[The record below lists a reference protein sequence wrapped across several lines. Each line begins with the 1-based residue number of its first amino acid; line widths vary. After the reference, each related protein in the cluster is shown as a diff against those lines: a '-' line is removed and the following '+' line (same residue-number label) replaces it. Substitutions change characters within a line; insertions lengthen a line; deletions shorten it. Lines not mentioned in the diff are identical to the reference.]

1 MYEYKYP
8 RPAVTADCIVFA
20 KTDEGT
26 KVLLVQRGNDPCKGM
41 WAFPGGFMNM
51 DETTAEAA
59 RRELKEETGL
69 TVDDVHQVGAYDKV
83 DRDPRGRVIT
93 VAYYTVI
100 DGVREVKGCDDAARA
115 EWFSIDDLP
124 QLAFDH
130 QEIIEH
136 AIRLFSIPSCPSSGS
151 TAQRP

>member
-1 MYEYKYP
+1 
-8 RPAVTADCIVFA
+8 
-20 KTDEGT
+20 
-26 KVLLVQRGNDPCKGM
+26 
-41 WAFPGGFMNM
+41 MNM

-100 DGVREVKGCDDAARA
+100 DGVREVKGGDDAARA
-115 EWFSIDDLP
+115 EWFSIDNLP

-136 AIRLFSIPSCPSSGS
+136 AIKLFSIPSCPSSGS